1 MKLCNYLIHMDVVIV
16 VTVINGFD
24 ETFEL
29 PYSTAVDHQ
38 NESHSDGVLHFG
50 QAVFQLTNSLN
61 WV

>member
-1 MKLCNYLIHMDVVIV
+1 MDVVIV